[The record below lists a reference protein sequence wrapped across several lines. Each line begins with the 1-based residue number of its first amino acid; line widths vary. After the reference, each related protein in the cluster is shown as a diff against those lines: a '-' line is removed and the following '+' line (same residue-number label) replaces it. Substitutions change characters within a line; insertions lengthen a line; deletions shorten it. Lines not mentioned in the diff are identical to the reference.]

1 MEALSVSYDELGYI
15 KAIVNI
21 ANSIKESVSRKELNV
36 SENIF
41 ALHLME
47 QIRKI
52 ECQKAAMSLCRR
64 ICEAQDI
71 KFANIVE
78 RVKLLYLEKDEFPEA
93 KGLIEVIDQS
103 SLDTTSVVSLIL
115 AEDFKLQY
123 PSSIIPT
130 QDAIL
135 LENKVQ

>member
-1 MEALSVSYDELGYI
+1 MEALSVSYEELDYI
-15 KAIVNI
+15 KAIVDI
-21 ANSIKESVSRKELNV
+21 SNSIKESVSRKELNV

-47 QIRKI
+47 QIRKN

-93 KGLIEVIDQS
+93 KGLIEAIDQS

-115 AEDFKLQY
+115 AEDFRLQS